1 MTTPIAGLPEIS
13 ESQAS
18 KAITHNQALR
28 QLEIN
33 FGAIISRILT
43 TPPNSPAEG
52 ALYIPATNA
61 TGLWAGHSNKIVQ
74 WINGGWNIYQPFQ
87 YQRVFSISDNGFI
100 QFDNNSW
107 VILGLGDMAKA
118 IYDTNNNGIVD
129 SAESI
134 SGNPTSLQYYGTST
148 SGTTKGFYDF
158 PNLIDFIS
166 GQIELAFVKTYT
178 LDYSAKRAYTIKNIS
193 IVASSGSATVSLQIN
208 GVNVTGL
215 SNLSISTT
223 PVNATATANNI
234 VSINNKVDLVITANS
249 NASDIV
255 FTIEI

>member
-33 FGAIISRILT
+33 FGAIISRSLT
-43 TPPNSPAEG
+43 TPPNSPTEG
-52 ALYIPATNA
+52 ALYIPATGA
-61 TGLWAGHSNKIVQ
+61 TGLWTGHSNKIVQ
-74 WINGGWNIYQPFQ
+74 WANGGWNIYQPFQ
-87 YQRVFSISDNGFI
+87 YQRVFSIIDNAFLQYSG
-100 QFDNNSW
+100 SAW
-107 VILGLGDMAKA
+107 VVLALADMVKT

-134 SGNPTSLQYYGTST
+134 SGNPNSLQYYGTPT
-148 SGTTKGFYDF
+148 GGTTKGFYNF
-158 PNLIDFIS
+158 PVDFIS
-166 GQIELAFVKTYT
+166 GHIELAAVKTYT

-193 IVASSGSATVSLQIN
+193 ILATDGSATASLQIN

-215 SNLSISTT
+215 SNLSISIT

-234 VSINNKVDLVITANS
+234 VSIGNRVDLVISANS
-249 NASDIV
+249 NASNIV